1 MTGIDAPELV
11 GTIAGWGAAGIGLA
25 GSVALLRRRLSRD
38 KTEMVKDRVES
49 GFVELLLKE
58 RDAANA
64 DWRDAWRV
72 RQHDTE
78 VIARLTSQNEHLIAE
93 ITRLRDEI
101 GSFKRLVLRLHPD
114 MRAFLVSSY
123 PPLPDTP
130 P

>member
-1 MTGIDAPELV
+1 MDSLTALGPSL
-11 GTIAGWGAAGIGLA
+11 AGWGAAVVGLA
-25 GSVALLRRRLSRD
+25 GSLALLRRRLSRD
-38 KTEMVKDRVES
+38 KAEMVKDRVES
-49 GFVELLLKE
+49 RYVELLLKE

-93 ITRLRDEI
+93 IARLRDEI

-123 PPLPDTP
+123 PPFPDAP
-130 P
+130 L